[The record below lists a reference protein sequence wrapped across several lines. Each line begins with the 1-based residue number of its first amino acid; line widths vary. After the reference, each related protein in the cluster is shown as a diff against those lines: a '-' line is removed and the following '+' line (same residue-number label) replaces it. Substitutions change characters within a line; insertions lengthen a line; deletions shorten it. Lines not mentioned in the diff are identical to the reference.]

1 MRMYSSFNTLAA
13 RMILPCFT
21 MAVLLIA
28 SWAPTGHASEEPSG
42 HAPPSINP
50 HAGPPGP
57 HTPLSSGIVGLAL
70 HITAGRIGDPAQ
82 LIIRAVHPSGPAA
95 REGITHGEEIL
106 TVNEEPV
113 AGKTYQEAVG
123 LIRGEVGS
131 TVKLA
136 LRGPQGERTVSLVRV
151 SESVLMEQTPQTM

>member
-1 MRMYSSFNTLAA
+1 MRMYSPFSNPAG
-13 RMILPCFT
+13 RMILPCFA
-21 MAVLLIA
+21 MVLILVV
-28 SWAPTGHASEEPSG
+28 SWAPGSLAYEEPAG
-42 HAPPSINP
+42 NPPPSTNP
-50 HAGPPGP
+50 HASPPGP
-57 HTPLSSGIVGLAL
+57 NTPLQSGIVGLAL

-95 REGITHGEEIL
+95 RAGLTHGEEIL
-106 TVNEEPV
+106 TINEVPV
-113 AGKTYQEAVG
+113 GGKTYQEAVG

-131 TVKLA
+131 TVKLG